1 MNLQKA
7 IAVTDSTFL
16 LCRARA
22 EILRERREALL
33 FFLCV
38 SDCWLK
44 MLLLA
49 FCKSQ
54 CVGRS
59 SLCLMRDGI
68 TYKKPGEIRGFYSDI
83 RKKDMVIQK
92 IRQFCRDIAILV

>member
-1 MNLQKA
+1 LQKA
-7 IAVTDSTFL
+7 VTVADSTFL

-33 FFLCV
+33 FLLYVFT
-38 SDCWLK
+38 CWLK
-44 MLLLA
+44 MLFFKVSASDEAVYAL
-49 FCKSQ
+49 
-54 CVGRS
+54 CVME
-59 SLCLMRDGI
+59 LH
-68 TYKKPGEIRGFYSDI
+68 KKTGEIRGFYSDI